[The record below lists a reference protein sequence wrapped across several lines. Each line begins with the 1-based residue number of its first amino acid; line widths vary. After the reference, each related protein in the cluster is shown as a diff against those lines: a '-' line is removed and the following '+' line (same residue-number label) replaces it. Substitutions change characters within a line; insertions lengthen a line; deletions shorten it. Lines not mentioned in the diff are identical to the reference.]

1 MSTGHLTAARSLVM
15 QKLPPDRFSIQE
27 ESMSGSIFLQK
38 KAAVMRVRE
47 QQGLACWQSCMM
59 QFRGVR

>member
-1 MSTGHLTAARSLVM
+1 MSMGHLTAARSLGRH
-15 QKLPPDRFSIQE
+15 KLPPDRFSIQE
-27 ESMSGSIFLQK
+27 VSKSGSTFLQQ

-59 QFRGVR
+59 RFQRPR